1 MKLYLLSGF
10 GGVHGD
16 WNEFVQRL
24 GTQHRCVSVV
34 YPETKLIGAVAE
46 LLAAETEPYAVVGY
60 SMGGRIALAA
70 SCALPEEK
78 RPHAV
83 VLLASGLNEEDV
95 ASRQRR
101 LQQDENWAGLL
112 RRDLASFWGDWYA
125 QPIFA
130 SLKEVPTEALLAWHE
145 RRMALSPEVLASQI
159 IENSPGKMEPLRP
172 RLRALIEDGISVLYI
187 SGELDKK
194 YSSLGE
200 ELAGEYLT
208 LERATIPGVGHV
220 LPLEAPLE
228 CAAIVE
234 NFLKKQ
240 EK

>member
-1 MKLYLLSGF
+1 MKLFLLSGF

-16 WNEFVQRL
+16 WSEFVRGL
-24 GTQHRCVSVV
+24 GTRHKCVSVV
-34 YPETKLIGAVAE
+34 YPETKLVGAVAE

-70 SCALPEEK
+70 TSALPKEQSP
-78 RPHAV
+78 RAL
-83 VLLASGLNEEDV
+83 VLLASGLNEQD
-95 ASRQRR
+95 AAIRQQR
-101 LQQDENWAGLL
+101 LQQDEAWASLL
-112 RRDLASFWGDWYA
+112 RRDAASFWGDWYA
-125 QPIFA
+125 QPIFS

-145 RRMALSPEVLASQI
+145 RRKALSPEVLASQI

-200 ELAGEYLT
+200 ELAGEYLM